1 MVSVA
6 LEPIQDYVQSLHRG
20 AELLIGLLLL
30 RRLICSTSVHSASC
44 LYLMSVVF
52 SISAD
57 VMHNLHILQHI
68 CVLLCALA

>member
-1 MVSVA
+1 VSVA

-20 AELLIGLLLL
+20 AEVLIGLPLL
-30 RRLICSTSVHSASC
+30 RRLICCASAHSASC
-44 LYLMSVVF
+44 LCLVSVVF

-57 VMHNLHILQHI
+57 VMHNLHILRRI

>member
-30 RRLICSTSVHSASC
+30 RRLICSTSVHSASW
-44 LYLMSVVF
+44 LFLVSVVF
-52 SISAD
+52 SIPAD
-57 VMHNLHILQHI
+57 VMHKLHLLRRIR
-68 CVLLCALA
+68 VLLCAQA